1 MAEDGK
7 IIPLSDVKKMLEKEE
22 KVRELSYEQRL
33 ALEHSKQFVSVDPK
47 KIKKTI
53 KELKKIERVNDSLA
67 AKIVELNPRSEN
79 EVRAIFAKERFNLEP
94 EDIKKIIKILSEA
107 A

>member
-7 IIPLSDVKKMLEKEE
+7 IVPLSDVKKMLEKEE

-33 ALEHSKQFVSVDPK
+33 ALEHSKQFVGIDPK
-47 KIKKTI
+47 KTSKTI
-53 KELKKIERVNDSLA
+53 KELMKIERVNDSLA
-67 AKIVELNPRSEN
+67 AKIVELFPRSEN

-94 EDIKKIIKILSEA
+94 DDIQKIIKILSEA
-107 A
+107 G